1 MKGFYFSKIH
11 IQFFRSIV
19 TLQHQ
24 FIAME
29 IKKVCVY
36 CASSPKVKQAYFDAT
51 EELAVDLVKNK
62 IDVVFGGGAV
72 GLMGKLADVV
82 IREGGNIKGIMPHFM
97 KDVEWAH
104 KEVNEFQFVEDMHE
118 RKKRF
123 LDGADALIALPGG
136 TGTFEELF
144 EAITLKKLG
153 LFTKPIII
161 LNIDGF
167 YEPIKM
173 MLEKCIDEQFMRPEH
188 RNMWT
193 FVDHAKDI
201 VQAIKDAPEWS
212 NAAIQFAAV
221 K

>member
-1 MKGFYFSKIH
+1 
-11 IQFFRSIV
+11 
-19 TLQHQ
+19 
-24 FIAME
+24 ME

-36 CASSPKVKQAYFDAT
+36 CASSPKVKQLYFDAT
-51 EELAVDLVKNK
+51 EILAMDLVRNE

-82 IREGGNIKGIMPHFM
+82 LREGGKIKGIMPHFM
-97 KDVEWAH
+97 KEVEWAH
-104 KEVNEFQFVEDMHE
+104 KEVREFQFVEDMHE

-123 LDGADALIALPGG
+123 LDDADGLIALPGG

-167 YEPIKM
+167 YEPIRL
-173 MLEKCIDEQFMRPEH
+173 MLEKCIEEEFMRPEH
-188 RNMWT
+188 REIWT
-193 FVDHAKDI
+193 FVDRPEDI
-201 VQAIKDAPEWS
+201 LPAMKNAPKWS
-212 NAAIQFAAV
+212 NDSIKFAAV
-221 K
+221 S